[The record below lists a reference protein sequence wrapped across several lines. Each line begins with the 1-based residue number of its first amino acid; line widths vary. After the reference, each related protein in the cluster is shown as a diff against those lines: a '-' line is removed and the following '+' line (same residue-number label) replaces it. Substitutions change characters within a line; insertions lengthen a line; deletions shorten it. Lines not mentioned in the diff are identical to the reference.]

1 MKTKTFERQA
11 IKNEILK
18 YYSNLNEETLNKLF
32 ELTDQQKIGYVSI
45 KGYSSELSKGTEIAN
60 QLINV
65 GMNYGKA
72 KESDAVNYN
81 NFDISK
87 VDINKFDYNY
97 IDTDKLTLAEF
108 KQAVKDSLPQ
118 ALEELKKEPK
128 PRKSNDIKINSILVF
143 NTNTLK
149 LSIVGK
155 SESKTVETE
164 GEFKVVKSKPLSVA
178 KKLIR
183 QQSKGKTQALRRFAI
198 ENFVG
203 SVKLLGETIEIE

>member
-1 MKTKTFERQA
+1 METQNVEMQG

-18 YYSNLNEETLNKLF
+18 YYSNLNEQNLLKLV
-32 ELTDQQKIGYVSI
+32 ELTNKQNIGFVSV

-65 GMNYGKA
+65 GMNYGNA
-72 KESDAVNYN
+72 IESDIVNYN
-81 NFDISK
+81 NLDLSTI
-87 VDINKFDYNY
+87 DINKIDYNY
-97 IDTDKLTLAEF
+97 INTGLLSLTEF

-128 PRKSNDIKINSILVF
+128 PRKSNDIKLNSILVF

-155 SESKTVETE
+155 TESKTVETE
-164 GEFKVVKSKPLSVA
+164 GDFDIVKSKPLSVA

-183 QQSKGKTQALRRFAI
+183 QQSKGKTPSLRRFAI
-198 ENFVG
+198 DNFVG

>member
-1 MKTKTFERQA
+1 METQNVEFQG

-18 YYSNLNEETLNKLF
+18 YYSNLNEETLTKLID
-32 ELTDQQKIGYVSI
+32 LTDQQKIGYVSI

-65 GMNYGKA
+65 GMNYGNA
-72 KESDAVNYN
+72 IESDIVNYN
-81 NFDISK
+81 NLDLSTIDVNNFNYK
-87 VDINKFDYNY
+87 YIN
-97 IDTDKLTLAEF
+97 TDKLTLTEY

-128 PRKSNDIKINSILVF
+128 PRKTHDIKLNSILVF

-155 SESKTVETE
+155 TENKVVETE
-164 GEFKVVKSKPLSVA
+164 GDFNIVKSKPLSVA

-198 ENFVG
+198 DNFVG